1 MPKPML
7 LVRGLN
13 LSAAQVHLSN
23 PNLKIESTQISENG
37 HWPQLWLNG
46 SPHC

>member
-23 PNLKIESTQISENG
+23 PNLKLESTQISENG
-37 HWPQLWLNG
+37 LWPQLWLNG